1 MSCWVH
7 NSTTPFGLCELRPQ
21 QNYLLTTR
29 QNYNYSKIVKFQLGE
44 SPLRITATITFDFDI
59 ENLPLDE
66 IIDIITH
73 GEFFPENVM
82 ECEINK

>member
-1 MSCWVH
+1 M
-7 NSTTPFGLCELRPQ
+7 
-21 QNYLLTTR
+21 
-29 QNYNYSKIVKFQLGE
+29 
-44 SPLRITATITFDFDI
+44 RITATITFDFDI